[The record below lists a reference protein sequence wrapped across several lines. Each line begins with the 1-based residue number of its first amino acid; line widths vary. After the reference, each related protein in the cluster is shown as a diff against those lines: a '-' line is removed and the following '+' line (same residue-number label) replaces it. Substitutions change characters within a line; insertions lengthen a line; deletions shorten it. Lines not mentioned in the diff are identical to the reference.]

1 MSASSDYL
9 EDKLLDHVLRN
20 TAYTSPT
27 TVYVALF
34 NSDDSTGATSEL
46 LEAGTL
52 TTECTGG
59 GYERQTVTFDAISNG
74 STSNSSNLTWDTAS
88 DGNWGTITHV
98 AVMDAEAHAQEGDSA
113 GAGNVLFYG
122 ALDTAR
128 EILQDDTF
136 QITAGSLTITLA

>member
-1 MSASSDYL
+1 MSASSNYL
-9 EDKLLDHVLRN
+9 ENALLDHVLRN

-59 GYERQTVTFDAISNG
+59 AYERQAVTFDAISNG
-74 STSNSSNLTWDTAS
+74 STSNSGNLTWATAT

-98 AVMDAEAHAQEGDSA
+98 AVMDSDVDGQGDSA
-113 GAGNVLFYG
+113 GQGNVLFYG

-136 QITAGSLTITLA
+136 QITASSLTITLA

>member
-1 MSASSDYL
+1 MSSSSDYL
-9 EDKLLDHVLRN
+9 ENALLDHVLRN

-59 GYERQTVTFDAISNG
+59 GYTRQTVTFDAISNG
-74 STSNSSNLTWDTAS
+74 STSNSGNLTWATAT

-98 AVMDAEAHAQEGDSA
+98 AVMDSDQTDSA
-113 GAGNVLFYG
+113 GQGNVLFYG

>member
-59 GYERQTVTFDAISNG
+59 AYERQAVTFDAISGG
-74 STSNSSNLTWDTAS
+74 STSNSSNLTWTTAS

-98 AVMDAEAHAQEGDSA
+98 AVMDSDVDGQGDSA
-113 GAGNVLFYG
+113 GQGNVLFYG

>member
-59 GYERQTVTFDAISNG
+59 AYTRQTATFDAISNG
-74 STSNSSNLTWDTAS
+74 STSNSGNLTWTTAS

-98 AVMDAEAHAQEGDSA
+98 AVMDASS
-113 GAGNVLFYG
+113 AGNVLFYG

>member
-34 NSDDSTGATSEL
+34 NSDDSTGNTAEL

-59 GYERQTVTFDAISNG
+59 AYERQAVTFDAISNG
-74 STSNSSNLTWDTAS
+74 STSNSGNLTWATAT

-98 AVMDAEAHAQEGDSA
+98 AVMDSDIDGQGDSA
-113 GAGNVLFYG
+113 GQGNVLFYG

-128 EILQDDTF
+128 EILNQDTF